1 VEDVDIKQEEK
12 RFYAALIMPVFFMI
26 LVFTIR
32 LVEDLESFSLVEWGI
47 RPLSIEGLP
56 GILLAPLIHSDWTH
70 FFANA
75 VPFMVLGVSLFYF
88 YRGIAIPVFVF
99 VYLMSGIWVWLGA
112 RDAWH
117 IGASGMIYGL
127 AAFLVTSG
135 VIRNH
140 IPLLAISLIV
150 VFLYGGMIWGVFP
163 LKWNV
168 PYSWESHLWGS
179 IAGLALAVIYRN
191 KGPQKQIKQWPEEE
205 YESPYWENEAPE

>member
-1 VEDVDIKQEEK
+1 MEDVDIKQEEK

>member
-1 VEDVDIKQEEK
+1 
-12 RFYAALIMPVFFMI
+12 M
-26 LVFTIR
+26 
-32 LVEDLESFSLVEWGI
+32 
-47 RPLSIEGLP
+47 
-56 GILLAPLIHSDWTH
+56 
-70 FFANA
+70 
-75 VPFMVLGVSLFYF
+75 
-88 YRGIAIPVFVF
+88 
-99 VYLMSGIWVWLGA
+99 WLGA